1 MSGVAAYGRAALAI
15 LKRDALIFISYRARL
30 FGQFLGA
37 AAAVTLFF
45 YVSRLVDTPQFPS
58 PEDYFAFALI
68 GVVFLRALI
77 VSLSGLVAMVRQ
89 ELVAG
94 TFERMVTSPL
104 GPTAGTVAMT
114 LFPFFLALL
123 LSVATLA
130 FAAVVF
136 DAPLE
141 WSTVPLALPV
151 AALVALALAPFCLL
165 TAAAVLLF
173 KQATAAVRFF
183 IIAISVVAGFYF
195 PVELLPGW
203 IRWAADVQ
211 PFTPA
216 IDLLRHL
223 LVDTPLQAPV
233 SELVVKVAAFT
244 AVLLPLSVV
253 AVSTAIEIGRRRA
266 TLIEY

>member
-1 MSGVAAYGRAALAI
+1 VSSAPAYGRAVLAV
-15 LKRDALIFISYRARL
+15 LKRDLLIFVSYRARL
-30 FGQFLGA
+30 LGQFLGA

-68 GVVFLRALI
+68 GVLFLRAL
-77 VSLSGLVAMVRQ
+77 VATLSGVVGMVRQ

-104 GPTAGTVAMT
+104 GPTAGTAAMM
-114 LFPFFLALL
+114 LFPFALALF

-130 FAAVVF
+130 FAAIVF
-136 DAPLE
+136 GAPLE

-165 TAAAVLLF
+165 IAAAVLVL

-203 IRWAADVQ
+203 ISWASDVQ

-223 LVDTPLQAPV
+223 LVDTPLQDPV
-233 SELVVKVAAFT
+233 SGLVLKVAAFT
-244 AVLLPLSVV
+244 AVLLPLSVL
-253 AVSTAIEIGRRRA
+253 AVSTAIDIGRRRA

>member
-1 MSGVAAYGRAALAI
+1 VSGIAAYGRAALAI
-15 LKRDALIFISYRARL
+15 LKRDALIFVSYRARL
-30 FGQFLGA
+30 FGQFLGLA
-37 AAAVTLFF
+37 LAVTLFF
-45 YVSRLVDTPQFPS
+45 YISRLVDTPQFPS
-58 PEDYFAFALI
+58 PEDYFVFALI
-68 GVVFLRALI
+68 GLLFARALI
-77 VSLSGLVAMVRQ
+77 ATLSGIVGMLRQ

-104 GPTAGTVAMT
+104 GPTAGTAAMM
-114 LFPFFLALL
+114 LFPFTLALV
-123 LSVATLA
+123 LSIGALA
-130 FAAVVF
+130 FAAIAF
-136 DAPLE
+136 GAPLE

-165 TAAAVLLF
+165 LAAAVLLF

-183 IIAISVVAGFYF
+183 VIGISVVAGFYF

-203 IRWAADVQ
+203 IAWASEVQ

-223 LVDTPLQAPV
+223 LVDTPLHAPV
-233 SELVVKVAAFT
+233 SELVLKVAAFT
-244 AVLLPLSVV
+244 AVLLPLSVF
-253 AVSTAIEIGRRRA
+253 AVSTAIETGRRRG